1 MLENSTQALK
11 RNYETIVILSPDVS
25 EEGQKSLFQKN
36 KKILGDFNG
45 EFYTLDSWG
54 KRKLANPIGKFT
66 RGLYFHGTFES
77 ESPAIEEL
85 ERTMRISDDVLRFSH
100 TRLDDRMPLSKYVEQ
115 FRSALEETN
124 RREKEREEKFKARK
138 AAAASR
144 KSSRPRD

>member
-11 RNYETIVILSPDVS
+11 RKYETIVILSPDVS

-66 RGLYFHGTFES
+66 RGLYFHATFES
-77 ESPAIEEL
+77 ESAAIDEL
-85 ERTMRISDDVLRFSH
+85 ERTMRISDDVLRFNH

-115 FRSALEETN
+115 FRTALEETN

-138 AAAASR
+138 AAMASR
-144 KSSRPRD
+144 KGPRS